1 MPVIKTKPVNNALR
15 QHSVL
20 VFGVAKKKR
29 EKSLCLGIAKSCGRN
44 NRGIITAQN
53 RGGGARKVYRMV
65 DFKQTS
71 FLGKVAT
78 ISAVEYDPNR
88 TSNIAL
94 IQYEDGQKSYIIAAH
109 GMKEGDKVVCDE
121 KAPIRLGNR
130 MKLKNIP
137 LSTEIYNVEL
147 DPGRGGQIIKSAGSR
162 AILLAVDDDFAQI
175 KLPSGEVR
183 RVSSECFASV
193 GIVSNTDHSKV
204 VISKAGRKRHM
215 GVRPHVRGKAKNPCD
230 HPHGGGEGNTS
241 IGLKRPKTP
250 WGMPALGH
258 KTRKKKK
265 PTSKL
270 IVRRRK

>member
-1 MPVIKTKPVNNALR
+1 MPIVKTKPTNNSLR

-20 VFGVAKKKR
+20 FFDITKKKR
-29 EKSLCLGIAKSCGRN
+29 EKTLCIGMPKMSGRN
-44 NRGIITAQN
+44 NRGVVTAQN
-53 RGGGARKVYRMV
+53 RGGGARKVYRII

-71 FLGKVAT
+71 RLGDNATVVA
-78 ISAVEYDPNR
+78 IEYDPNR

-94 IQYEDGQKSYIIAAH
+94 VEYDDGQKSYLIAAN
-109 GMKEGDKVVCDE
+109 GMKVGDKLLCDDKTE
-121 KAPIRLGNR
+121 VKIGNR
-130 MKLKNIP
+130 MRLRNMP

-147 DPGRGGQIIKSAGSR
+147 NPGRGGQIVKSAGSR
-162 AILLAVDDDFAQI
+162 AVLLGIDSDFAQI
-175 KLPSGEVR
+175 KMPSGEVR
-183 RVSSECFASV
+183 KVPSDCFASI
-193 GIVSNTDHSKV
+193 GIVSNIDHSKV

-265 PTSKL
+265 PTSTL
-270 IVRRRK
+270 IIRRRK